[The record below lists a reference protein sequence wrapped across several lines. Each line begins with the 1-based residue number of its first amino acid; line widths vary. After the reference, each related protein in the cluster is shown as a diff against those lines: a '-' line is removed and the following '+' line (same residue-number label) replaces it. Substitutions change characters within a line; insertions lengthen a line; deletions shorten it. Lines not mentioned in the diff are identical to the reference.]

1 MKSISESARMDTMEF
16 AANIAARLKG
26 GETLLLSGRL
36 GAGKTTFT
44 KGLAEALGIKKSVVS
59 PTFTII
65 REYGG
70 GRLKLYHIDMYRIED
85 TAELSE
91 LGIEDCFSADSVVV
105 IEWNKLPDPQ
115 GKIIE
120 VIIEPL
126 GGDKR
131 EITVEGL

>member
-1 MKSISESARMDTMEF
+1 MKSISESARDTMEL

-126 GGDKR
+126 GGNKR

>member
-1 MKSISESARMDTMEF
+1 MKSISESARDTMEL